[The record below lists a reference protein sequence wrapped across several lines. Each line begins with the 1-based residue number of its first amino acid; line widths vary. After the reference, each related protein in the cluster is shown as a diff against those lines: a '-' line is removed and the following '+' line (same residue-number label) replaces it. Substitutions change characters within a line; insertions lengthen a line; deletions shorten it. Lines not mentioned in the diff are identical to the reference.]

1 MKRYRCSVGR
11 VLRTDNVRRRR
22 CGTSI
27 YYWLKKNSELDA
39 PGYTVLDRLNRI
51 KWEEGTFIRE
61 IEEEM
66 AKANAPKEAHACLSE
81 ERIRTIIREEMS
93 EIIDGARKK
102 ACVPEYFDTEKM
114 EDALV
119 AIVNH
124 LSETK
129 MDDAVNSHYN
139 DSHSEDQYGS

>member
-1 MKRYRCSVGR
+1 MKRFV
-11 VLRTDNVRRRR
+11 VLWESFFGQTMFEGDDA
-22 CGTSI
+22 TSI

-81 ERIRTIIREEMS
+81 ERIRIIVREEMS
-93 EIIDGARKK
+93 EVIDGARKK

-129 MDDAVNSHYN
+129 AGDAVNSHYE
-139 DSHSEDQYGS
+139 DSHSEDQYRS